1 MYVQTYAP
9 VPTHLHR
16 CDRPR
21 PRRERGSRDPGRRN
35 LRGQP
40 SHRTRTATSA
50 RNVRLRINQFRSG
63 RPDSCGRSRR
73 HRGPCRPLL
82 RASCPS
88 HRRARGQISLTTLPG
103 ASGAH
108 GVRRRQERPACHTRA
123 SWTSLDA
130 SIPEVKQTDS
140 GKPGVHHPPRLAA
153 IVGEQ
158 PGVAVLHVRRAPG
171 DGNTLDAQPV
181 TIVRAR
187 VRSSHTSTPRR
198 SEHRDSGPSSF
209 PDTANTTKSPYYLE
223 PERYSHV
230 PHQTRRTKDR
240 PCSLHWANSLRR

>member
-9 VPTHLHR
+9 APTHLHR

-82 RASCPS
+82 RASCP
-88 HRRARGQISLTTLPG
+88 LP
-103 ASGAH
+103 ASPRLSANN
-108 GVRRRQERPACHTRA
+108 RA
-123 SWTSLDA
+123 SLCCTCA
-130 SIPEVKQTDS
+130 ARPGTETRSILNPS
-140 GKPGVHHPPRLAA
+140 PF
-153 IVGEQ
+153 
-158 PGVAVLHVRRAPG
+158 
-171 DGNTLDAQPV
+171 
-181 TIVRAR
+181 VRAR